1 MKTPILTAALVCC
14 LSFAVPITSF
24 AQAPKKDE
32 KKAPAPKSATELAYD
47 EYVKVRNAA
56 TAKREQA
63 NFQALITEGVKFIVA
78 YPATSRT
85 NEVVNFLGGGYP
97 LGIDGKRPE
106 LKMQYIAM
114 LKFEVSNQK
123 YKDGITDPVKA
134 AIFALDAAATEFEAR
149 MSPREGVPTY
159 REKIDELAQTP
170 GGGRF
175 LADRE
180 KSYAH
185 LLMMMSQMPKAEAQ
199 LKTLSTHKEKSV
211 ADMAKAELAQ
221 LGVRKAPLD
230 FTAPGLDGKPVNI
243 ASLRG
248 KIVIFF
254 SWSVNNKSSTDALE
268 KLNRYASDNR
278 KKGIELVT
286 LSLDK
291 EEDRAKVQKHVKDI
305 GLKFPVIFDGQQG
318 KGEVASKLLATSSS
332 RLYLISPEGVVQAG
346 NSGGLLAINYG
357 TSSGEL
363 GRLDAD
369 VGKFLPK
376 KK

>member
-14 LSFAVPITSF
+14 LSFAVPLTTF

-32 KKAPAPKSATELAYD
+32 KKAPAPKSASELAYD
-47 EYVKVRNAA
+47 NFVKVRNAA

-63 NFQALITEGVKFIVA
+63 SFQSLITEGINFIVA
-78 YPATSRT
+78 HPATGRT
-85 NEVVNFLGGGYP
+85 NEVINYLGGAYP

-114 LKFEVSNQK
+114 LKFEVSTQK

-134 AIFALDAAATEFEAR
+134 AIAALDAAATEFEAR
-149 MSPREGVPTY
+149 MSPRDGVPAF

-170 GGGRF
+170 GSGRF

-180 KSYAH
+180 KAYAH
-185 LLMMMSQMPKAEAQ
+185 LLMMIQQTPKAEAQ
-199 LKTLSTHKEKSV
+199 FKALSTHKEKGVS
-211 ADMAKAELAQ
+211 DMAKAELAQ
-221 LGVRKAPLD
+221 LEVRKAPVDL
-230 FTAPGLDGKPVNI
+230 TATGVDGKPVSF

-248 KIVIFF
+248 KTVIFYT
-254 SWSVNNKSSTDALE
+254 WSVGNKGSTDTLD
-268 KLNRYASDNR
+268 KLNRYTLDNR

-291 EEDRAKVQKHVKDI
+291 EEDRAKVQKHVKEAGI
-305 GLKFPVIFDGQQG
+305 KFPVIFDGQQA
-318 KGEVASKLLATSSS
+318 KGPVASKLLATSSG
-332 RLYLISPEGVVQAG
+332 RLYLISPDGVVQAG
-346 NSGGLLAINYG
+346 NAGGLLSNNYG
-357 TSSGEL
+357 NEL
-363 GRLDAD
+363 GRLDND
-369 VGKFLPK
+369 IQKFLPK